1 VKEHLYVA
9 GRHFSTAILV
19 LRSVYVTVWTKRSND
34 ALIMIVETYTAL
46 FKTLIYSFGSV
57 CYIVFVLIVKIYFQ
71 MQPLPP
77 NERKG
82 AHLKFMIKSTSLA
95 QTLFFSVNL
104 VYETVNRLCRYC
116 KVTVI
121 TEDNWPSKNIIL

>member
-1 VKEHLYVA
+1 M
-9 GRHFSTAILV
+9 
-19 LRSVYVTVWTKRSND
+19 TVWTKRSND
-34 ALIMIVETYTAL
+34 VLIMFKETYTAL

-57 CYIVFVLIVKIYFQ
+57 SYVVFVLIVKIYFQ
-71 MQPLPP
+71 MQPVPP
-77 NERKG
+77 NDRKG

-104 VYETVNRLCRYC
+104 VYQTVNCLCRYC

>member
-1 VKEHLYVA
+1 M
-9 GRHFSTAILV
+9 
-19 LRSVYVTVWTKRSND
+19 TVWTKRSND
-34 ALIMIVETYTAL
+34 VLIMFKETYTAL

-57 CYIVFVLIVKIYFQ
+57 SYVVFVLIVKIYFQ
-71 MQPLPP
+71 MQPVPP
-77 NERKG
+77 NDRKG

-104 VYETVNRLCRYC
+104 VYGNFVCKYC

-121 TEDNWPSKNIIL
+121 TGRPKKKYCKIYHKNA